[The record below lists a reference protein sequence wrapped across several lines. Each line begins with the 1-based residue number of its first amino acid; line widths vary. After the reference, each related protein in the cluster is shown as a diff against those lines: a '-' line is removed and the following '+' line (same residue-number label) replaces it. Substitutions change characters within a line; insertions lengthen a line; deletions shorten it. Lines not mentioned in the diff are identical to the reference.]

1 MNQSFSRIFLLL
13 WLVLGLNC
21 PKLFAQP
28 DTTTRQATKIIR
40 HDTLHLNKRDSA
52 KATTAL
58 RANDSTSR
66 ANDSLLVNVV
76 VKPDTSL
83 QHFYRL
89 NSFADVNAPA
99 IFRQELPFST
109 NDKDLIFYVLLGLLF
124 VLGFI
129 RIVFAKY
136 FTDLFRIFFQT
147 TFRQKSIREQLL
159 QNKMPSLLL
168 NLFFCI
174 SGGLFLYFVA
184 NYKGWLQPDGFISK
198 AALCIALVT
207 VVYVTKYVGLR
218 ISGWLFGMKE
228 VTETYLFI
236 VFLINKVVGV
246 MLLPAIIFLAL
257 GSNSLQPVLL
267 VISLLLLIIL
277 YLYRYL
283 IALPLV
289 RNHAGLTGFHFFIY
303 LCAFEVVPVLLIYKL
318 LLLILSR

>member
-1 MNQSFSRIFLLL
+1 MNQIFPRILFLLFTVFTVML
-13 WLVLGLNC
+13 C
-21 PKLFAQP
+21 PRVFC
-28 DTTTRQATKIIR
+28 QADSIKPTPAIVKI
-40 HDTLHLNKRDSA
+40 DSS
-52 KATTAL
+52 KF
-58 RANDSTSR
+58 RVNDSPKADTVR
-66 ANDSLLVNVV
+66 QKKDSVIVPV
-76 VKPDTSL
+76 SIKPDTSL
-83 QHFYRL
+83 QGFYRF
-89 NSFADVNAPA
+89 NPYIDVNGPA
-99 IFRQELPFST
+99 VFRNEQAFSAKE
-109 NDKDLIFYVLLGLLF
+109 KDIIFYVLLSLLF

-129 RIVFAKY
+129 RLVFAKY

-184 NYKGWLQPDGFISK
+184 NYKGWLEPNGFIQK

-207 VVYVTKYVGLR
+207 MVYSTKYIGLR
-218 ISGWLFGMKE
+218 LSGWLFGME
-228 VTETYLFI
+228 DVTETYLFI

-246 MLLPAIIFLAL
+246 LLLPAIMILAL
-257 GSNSLQPVLL
+257 GTNTLQPVLL
-267 VISLLLLIIL
+267 VLTLLILVIL

>member
-1 MNQSFSRIFLLL
+1 MNQIFPRIVFLIFTIFLVML
-13 WLVLGLNC
+13 C
-21 PKLFAQP
+21 PGVFGQAESIKPAP
-28 DTTTRQATKIIR
+28 AIITTDTINITVKDSLRIDTARQ
-40 HDTLHLNKRDSA
+40 KRDSVIIPA
-52 KATTAL
+52 II
-58 RANDSTSR
+58 
-66 ANDSLLVNVV
+66 
-76 VKPDTSL
+76 KPDTSL
-83 QHFYRL
+83 QAFYRFNPYL
-89 NSFADVNAPA
+89 DVNGPA
-99 IFRQELPFST
+99 VFRNEQAFAAKE
-109 NDKDLIFYVLLGLLF
+109 KDLIFYVLLSLLF

-129 RIVFAKY
+129 RLVFAKY

-168 NLFFCI
+168 NFFFCI

-184 NYKGWLQPDGFISK
+184 NYKGWLEPNGFIQKS
-198 AALCIALVT
+198 ALCIALVT
-207 VVYVTKYVGLR
+207 IVYSTKYIGLR
-218 ISGWLFGMKE
+218 LSGWLFGME
-228 VTETYLFI
+228 DVTETYLFI

-246 MLLPAIIFLAL
+246 LLLPAIMILAL
-257 GSNSLQPVLL
+257 GTNTLQPVLL
-267 VISLLLLIIL
+267 VLTLLILVIL